1 MEVEGKL
8 SIDTASLSKVV
19 DKLESN
25 RKFFVNSLPRCL
37 FSWDIVHFSKK
48 HVNIINTVIKTCN
61 GSKCRN
67 I

>member
-48 HVNIINTVIKTCN
+48 LGT
-61 GSKCRN
+61 R
-67 I
+67 